1 MAKPGPRGN
10 ALARSAGTPD
20 AGRAAFRPNTV
31 VTLMCLVPVIL
42 AAGAAAGRAIR
53 AARS

>member
-1 MAKPGPRGN
+1 MSNLAN
-10 ALARSAGTPD
+10 NENEELALINI
-20 AGRAAFRPNTV
+20 AAF
-31 VTLMCLVPVIL
+31 MVPVIL

>member
-1 MAKPGPRGN
+1 VLPLGVY
-10 ALARSAGTPD
+10 RSVG
-20 AGRAAFRPNTV
+20 GRAAFRPNTV
-31 VTLMCLVPVIL
+31 VALLCLVPVIL